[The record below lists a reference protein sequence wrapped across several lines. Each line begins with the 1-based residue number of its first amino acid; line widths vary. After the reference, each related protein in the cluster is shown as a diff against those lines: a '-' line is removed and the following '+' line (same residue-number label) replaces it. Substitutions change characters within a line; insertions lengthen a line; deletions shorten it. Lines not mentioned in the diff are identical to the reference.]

1 MFDTIKK
8 LVNAFGPSGCEKQ
21 VAEVITQM
29 IKDKVDEIYTDAMGN
44 LIAVKKG
51 SGKKIMLAAHMDEI
65 GLIVSYI
72 DEKGFLRFG
81 TVGGVSPLI
90 ALGQRVVFENGTTGV
105 VWYEENLENMK
116 DAKPDKMYIDIA
128 AKSRDEAMKMVN
140 VGDMAVFAGE
150 PVEQNGR
157 VISKALDDRVGCAI
171 LAELAMK
178 RPETDNEIYYVFTT
192 QEEVGLRGARTAA
205 FGIMP
210 DLALAIDVTRTG
222 DTPSCTHRPVV
233 LGEGPAVKVKDS
245 SVIAHPRIRDRLVD
259 CAKENGIPYQLEV
272 LERGGTDAGSIHIT
286 AGGIP
291 TGAVS
296 IPSRFI
302 HCPAEMI
309 DLNDAENTVR
319 LLEAFVKAR

>member
-21 VAEVITQM
+21 VAEVITPM

>member
-1 MFDTIKK
+1 
-8 LVNAFGPSGCEKQ
+8 
-21 VAEVITQM
+21 
-29 IKDKVDEIYTDAMGN
+29 
-44 LIAVKKG
+44 
-51 SGKKIMLAAHMDEI
+51 
-65 GLIVSYI
+65 
-72 DEKGFLRFG
+72 
-81 TVGGVSPLI
+81 
-90 ALGQRVVFENGTTGV
+90 V

>member
-8 LVNAFGPSGCEKQ
+8 LVNAFGPSGCEQ
-21 VAEVITQM
+21 RVAEVITHM
-29 IKDKVDEIYTDAMGN
+29 IKNRVDEIYTDAMGN
-44 LIAVKKG
+44 LIAVKRG
-51 SGKKIMLAAHMDEI
+51 TGRKIMLAAHMDEI
-65 GLIVSYI
+65 GLIVSHI

-81 TVGGVSPLI
+81 TVGGVSPLL
-90 ALGQRVVFENGTTGV
+90 ALGKRVVFGNGTTGV
-105 VWYEENLENMK
+105 VWYEESLENMK
-116 DAKPDKMYIDIA
+116 DAKPDKMYIDIGA
-128 AKSRDEAMKMVN
+128 RSREQAGEMVEI
-140 VGDMAVFAGE
+140 GDMAVFAGE

-157 VISKALDDRVGCAI
+157 VISKALDDRVGCAV

-178 RPETDNEIYYVFTT
+178 HPETDNEIYYVFTA

-222 DTPSCTHRPVV
+222 DTPSCPHRPVV

-245 SVIAHPRIRDRLVD
+245 SVIAHPRIRERLVD
-259 CAKENGIPYQLEV
+259 CAKENGIPFQLEV

-296 IPSRFI
+296 IPARFI
-302 HCPAEMI
+302 HSPAEMI
-309 DLNDAENTVR
+309 DLKDAENAVK
-319 LLEAFVKAR
+319 LLEAFVKTR